1 MEAIL
6 RRVRRSATPI
16 RLVLSAG
23 LLVGIFWQL
32 GGEMNPAT
40 LLGWVT
46 PSALAWLAGAGLLLV
61 FSYVLSTL
69 RWMQVMRSL
78 GLRSRFDTLLSHSL
92 AGQFVSNALP
102 TTIGGDVVRISRLSK
117 NTGDSPGSFS
127 SVVLDRLTGWI
138 VLPLITLLGLLLNPS
153 LRELG
158 TQTRLVVA
166 VALGT
171 LVLLILVLYAADHR
185 LLGGRFRNREGWQRF
200 VAAIHLGLGSLRRR
214 PMAVVSVVAVGFV
227 YQFVLVLSAFM
238 AAQALGIAVGLT
250 ALMVFF
256 PIVLIAQV
264 MPISIAGLGV
274 REFMFVFLLSAVGV
288 PDQQALALGLLVWI
302 LTVATSLLGVPA
314 YAIGGGRPSEL
325 SREAVV

>member
-69 RWMQVMRSL
+69 RWMQVTRSL

-214 PMAVVSVVAVGFV
+214 PMAVASVVAVGFV

>member
-32 GGEMNPAT
+32 GGEVNPAT

-46 PSALAWLAGAGLLLV
+46 PSALAWLVGAGLLLV

-158 TQTRLVVA
+158 AQTRLVVA

-238 AAQALGIAVGLT
+238 AARALGIAVGLT

>member
-1 MEAIL
+1 
-6 RRVRRSATPI
+6 
-16 RLVLSAG
+16 VLSAG

-32 GGEMNPAT
+32 GGEVNPAT

-46 PSALAWLAGAGLLLV
+46 PSALAWLVGAGLLLV

-158 TQTRLVVA
+158 AQTRLVVA

-238 AAQALGIAVGLT
+238 AARALGIAVGLT

>member
-78 GLRSRFDTLLSHSL
+78 GLRSRFDILLSHSL

-117 NTGDSPGSFS
+117 NTGDSPSSFS

>member
-158 TQTRLVVA
+158 AQTRLVVA

-214 PMAVVSVVAVGFV
+214 PMAVVSVVAVGFI

-238 AAQALGIAVGLT
+238 AARALGIAVGLT

>member
-78 GLRSRFDTLLSHSL
+78 GLRSRFDILLSHSL

-117 NTGDSPGSFS
+117 NTGDSPSSFS

-214 PMAVVSVVAVGFV
+214 PVAVVSVVAVGFV

-238 AAQALGIAVGLT
+238 AARALGIAVGLT

>member
-78 GLRSRFDTLLSHSL
+78 GLRSRFETLLSHSL

-158 TQTRLVVA
+158 AQTRLVVA

-214 PMAVVSVVAVGFV
+214 PMAVMSVVAVGFV

>member
-16 RLVLSAG
+16 RLLLSAG

-32 GGEMNPAT
+32 GGEVNPAT

-46 PSALAWLAGAGLLLV
+46 PSALAWLVGAGLLLV

-158 TQTRLVVA
+158 AQTRLVVA

-238 AAQALGIAVGLT
+238 AARALGIAVGLT